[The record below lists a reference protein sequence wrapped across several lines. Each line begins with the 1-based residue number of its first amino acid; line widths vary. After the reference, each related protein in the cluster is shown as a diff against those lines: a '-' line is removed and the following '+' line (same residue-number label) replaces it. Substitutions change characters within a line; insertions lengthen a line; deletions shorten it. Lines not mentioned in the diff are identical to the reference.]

1 MNIRINGNEL
11 KKVLVGTSKD
21 KHREV
26 LHCLHIERVGD
37 NIEFAA
43 TDGCVLVVQSRPISV
58 YSDEIPKNFKLTIDL
73 TNYKINEKYIYNIVE
88 DNGKLYFIGPNIE
101 AIINPFAGVFPNY
114 HTITNGFEDYPTAS
128 EFAMFSDKAMAKWWK
143 VFDQGVNLTPKAQN
157 KNSPHYWVAKKY
169 NSVWVVVLMPM
180 RQ

>member
-37 NIEFAA
+37 NIEFVA
-43 TDGCVLVVQSRPISV
+43 TDGMVLVVQSRPISV
-58 YSDEIPKNFKLTIDL
+58 YNDDVPSDFKLTVDL
-73 TNYKINEKYIYNIVE
+73 TNYKINEKHIYNILE
-88 DNGKLYFIGPNIE
+88 ENGQLYFIGPDIKV
-101 AIINPFAGVFPNY
+101 IIAPHAGTFPNY

-128 EFAMFSDKAMAKWWK
+128 DFAMFSDKAIVKWWK
-143 VFDQGVNLTPKAQN
+143 VFDRNDNLTPKAAN
-157 KNSPHYWVAKKY
+157 KNTPHYWVTKKDS
-169 NSVWVVVLMPM
+169 SVWVVVLMPM
-180 RQ
+180 RG